1 MFVIM
6 EILSKAKIRKIILGK
21 RLRLSSKNI
30 ALKSANII
38 SKIRLDKNYQKA
50 HVVGIYM
57 PTKNEIDLTDLLKD
71 DKVFCVPKIINKG
84 LLFSKISDDTKF
96 KSAKFNI
103 LEPVNIEEVTEI
115 DYLLV
120 PAIAIFNNHRLGFG
134 GGYYDKFLVRYRP
147 KHVVGVIYDFQEV
160 EFEVDSHDQ
169 KLDYYFKG

>member
-57 PTKNEIDLTDLLKD
+57 PTKK
-71 DKVFCVPKIINKG
+71 
-84 LLFSKISDDTKF
+84 
-96 KSAKFNI
+96 
-103 LEPVNIEEVTEI
+103 
-115 DYLLV
+115 
-120 PAIAIFNNHRLGFG
+120 
-134 GGYYDKFLVRYRP
+134 
-147 KHVVGVIYDFQEV
+147 
-160 EFEVDSHDQ
+160 
-169 KLDYYFKG
+169 